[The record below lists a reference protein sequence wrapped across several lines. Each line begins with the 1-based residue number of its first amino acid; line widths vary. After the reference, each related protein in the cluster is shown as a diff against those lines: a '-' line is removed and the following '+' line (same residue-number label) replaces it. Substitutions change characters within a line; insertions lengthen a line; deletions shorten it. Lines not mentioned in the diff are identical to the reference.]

1 MGLPFPKK
9 KNILSLTFA
18 RLFCA
23 PFFFLDFSLSRF
35 FSFFLSRKKI
45 PLFIFLL
52 NLSLFFL
59 FKLLSSSF
67 PEKRIYFFYNK
78 KVFLSLE
85 AFCILFFFSFWFVWS
100 ESLYFN
106 FFLSFFFSLHPF
118 YFSKKKKVFSV
129 ACHLFFFHKGFA
141 LPLFLPLSSF
151 LIFFQ
156 KPHNLCYLLLLKKNN
171 NNSFCVSGRKKKKK
185 KKSEKKRGRK
195 AGTLCGCYAFAR
207 SNKKSKKSTA
217 KQATP

>member
-1 MGLPFPKK
+1 M
-9 KNILSLTFA
+9 
-18 RLFCA
+18 RL
-23 PFFFLDFSLSRF
+23 FFFLDFSLSRF

-106 FFLSFFFSLHPF
+106 FFLSFFFFPF
-118 YFSKKKKVFSV
+118 T
-129 ACHLFFFHKGFA
+129 
-141 LPLFLPLSSF
+141 LS
-151 LIFFQ
+151 IFQ
-156 KPHNLCYLLLLKKNN
+156 
-171 NNSFCVSGRKKKKK
+171 KK
-185 KKSEKKRGRK
+185 KKSFQCRVSLVFFPQGLCASSFSSALFFFNFFPESHTISAIVIIKKIIIIAFVCPEEKKKRK
-195 AGTLCGCYAFAR
+195 KKR
-207 SNKKSKKSTA
+207 KKERKKSRNAVRMLRLCAKQQKIQKKHSETGDPISTA
-217 KQATP
+217 EKDFFL